1 MKSWVLQSKLRRVYI
16 ELTGVVNVGRES
28 ISFDCTNNGFDLK
41 IHGYKGKNLRLTLT
55 NLGGQVSPDKSK
67 FILKKNYVI
76 LKLIKPTAQTWGNLI
91 YKKKFD
97 PLKKMDK
104 KEDPQIGMMKMMQR
118 MYEEGDDNM
127 KRTIS
132 EAFSKSKEDQMKK
145 GNN

>member
-1 MKSWVLQSKLRRVYI
+1 MRKLSCARQKK
-16 ELTGVVNVGRES
+16 
-28 ISFDCTNNGFDLK
+28 ISCLSLALNEMS
-41 IHGYKGKNLRLTLT
+41 RLILT
-55 NLGGQVSPDKSK
+55 NLGGQVAADKSK

-118 MYEEGDDNM
+118 MT
-127 KRTIS
+127 R
-132 EAFSKSKEDQMKK
+132 
-145 GNN
+145 